1 MKHFHKTFCGMKR
14 EPRFIEKNTNIH
26 QNDFVMDF
34 IALQFISNIYLN
46 LFFFHWILHFTGRF
60 LFINPVYYY
69 FSVILS
75 VKAFPVNIF
84 QFSQIFLI
92 PPWSVFDLFFFP
104 FGSPRWKKG
113 LSVNSLVREKE
124 YRKFLSNFN
133 FSLSRYCSCL

>member
-1 MKHFHKTFCGMKR
+1 MWNEKRAEIYRKKHKHSSKWFRNGFH
-14 EPRFIEKNTNIH
+14 RFAIHFKYLSQFVFFSLNI
-26 QNDFVMDF
+26 
-34 IALQFISNIYLN
+34 A
-46 LFFFHWILHFTGRF
+46 FHRQI

-92 PPWSVFDLFFFP
+92 PSWSVFDLFFFP